1 MTDRLYELLPT
12 LYRVRDAAQGEPLRA
27 LLQVIGEQA
36 DLLEADLQQAY
47 DNWFIE
53 TCEPWVVPYIADLLG
68 HTPVQD
74 AALADGDTSADL
86 ALSAVLTP
94 RREVANTLRYRRRKG
109 ALALLELLAADVAG
123 WPARAV
129 EYAPLLRQTVS
140 LRLLRAGRG
149 GTVDLRHAEA
159 LGAMG
164 TPLGTL
170 AHSPDLRRLESAH
183 GRGLHGS
190 AKVALHV
197 WRLQAQSVTRAPAA
211 CQEDV
216 APHCFTFSALGNDAP
231 LFNRPMARGCG
242 QADLAA
248 PNLPVAITR
257 AMLAAPL
264 EPGQRLAP
272 ADERW
277 YGLARDADG
286 REQAQS
292 LAIWAPGWPPSQ
304 PQTGRGRAA
313 AGDANTL
320 PIPAHRVLVADL
332 SGWAY
337 QPPRDHVLVDPV
349 LGRLMFPPR
358 QLPRRQ
364 VVVSY
369 HQGVVAELGGG
380 EYTRVLQQHDGAEV
394 IRVSGSAALREALKR
409 WQRED
414 DAQSV
419 PIAPAGQPAHAVIE
433 LGDSGVYVL
442 PVAVWLAP
450 GHTLQLRAA
459 QRTRPVLRLLD
470 WQVDRSDNLLV
481 SGGEGSRFTLDG
493 VLVTGR
499 GLQIEG
505 AIASVTLRHATL
517 VPGWSLEGDCCPC
530 RPSEPSIEVIDSGA
544 CIVIERSIVGSIQV
558 NNDERRTEP
567 LPLRIL
573 DSVVDATCD
582 TAGDSACEAIGAA
595 ASRSAFVALH
605 IERSTVIG
613 RTMVHAIE
621 WGQDTIFTGCVSVA
635 RRQVGCLRFS
645 HVPAGSRTPRR
656 YLCQPDGGLAAV
668 RREGEEAGAAPEA
681 IAAQQQ
687 AERLRV
693 RPRFDGLRYGQ
704 PAYARLSASNAPE
717 ILRGAG
723 DESEMGA
730 YQHLHQPQRLA
741 SLATRLEEFTP
752 SASDTGVVFA
762 D

>member
-27 LLQVIGEQA
+27 LMQVIGEQA
-36 DLLEADLQQAY
+36 QLLEDDLRQAY

-68 HTPVQD
+68 HVPVQD
-74 AALADGDTSADL
+74 AAVADGDTSADL

-109 ALALLELLAADVAG
+109 SLALLELLAVDVAG

-129 EYAPLLRQTVS
+129 EYAPLLRQTAS

-149 GTVDLRHAEA
+149 RLVDLRCTEA
-159 LGAMG
+159 LQTLG
-164 TPLGTL
+164 TPLDGL
-170 AHSPDLRRLESAH
+170 AHGPDVRRLESAH
-183 GRGLHGS
+183 GRGLHGG
-190 AKVALHV
+190 AKVAVHV
-197 WRLQAQSVTRAPAA
+197 WRLQAQPVTRAPAA
-211 CQEDV
+211 CREDV
-216 APHCFTFSALGNDAP
+216 GPHCFTFSALGNDAP
-231 LFNRPMARGCG
+231 LFNRPLPPGC
-242 QADLAA
+242 DAA
-248 PNLPVAITR
+248 HPGDVGLPVAITR
-257 AMLAAPL
+257 ARLAAPRT
-264 EPGQRLAP
+264 PGERLAA

-286 REQAQS
+286 REHAQS
-292 LAIWAPGWPPSQ
+292 LAIWAPGWPPAA
-304 PQTGRGRAA
+304 RDKAA
-313 AGDANTL
+313 AASADDDRLL
-320 PIPAHRVLVADL
+320 PIPAHRILVADL

-349 LGRLMFPPR
+349 RGRLMFPPR
-358 QLPRRQ
+358 QIPRRQ

-369 HQGVVAELGGG
+369 HQGVVAELGGD
-380 EYTRVLQQHDGAEV
+380 EYPRVLQQHDGAEV
-394 IRVSGSAALREALKR
+394 IRVTGTAALRDALRR

-414 DAQSV
+414 DGQGL
-419 PIAPAGQPAHAVIE
+419 PIAPADQPAHAVIE

-442 PVAVWLAP
+442 PVAIWLAP
-450 GHTLQLRAA
+450 GHTLQIRAA
-459 QRTRPVLRLLD
+459 QRARPVLRLLD

-481 SGGEGSRFTLDG
+481 SGGKGSRFTLDG

-499 GLQIEG
+499 GLQVEG

-517 VPGWSLEGDCCPC
+517 VPGWSLDGDCCPC

-544 CIVIERSIVGSIQV
+544 CLVIERSIVGSIQV
-558 NNDERRTEP
+558 NNDERRTDP
-567 LPLRIL
+567 LPLRIT
-573 DSVVDATCD
+573 DSIVDATCD
-582 TAGDSACEAIGAA
+582 HGGDSACEAIGAA
-595 ASRSAFVALH
+595 GSRSAFVTLQ

-621 WGQDTIFTGCVSVA
+621 RAQDAIFTGCVSVA

-645 HVPAGSRTPRR
+645 YVPTGSRTPRR
-656 YLCQPDGGLAAV
+656 YLCQPDGVLAAV
-668 RREGEEAGAAPEA
+668 QREGEESGATAAA
-681 IAAQQQ
+681 IAEQQR

-693 RPRFDGLRYGQ
+693 RPRFDSTRYGQ
-704 PAYARLSASNAPE
+704 PAYARLAAGNAPE

-752 SASDTGVVFA
+752 AASDAGVVFA